1 VILEEISPQPGNV
14 IDLAKED
21 LSLLKI
27 WYPRLDGFRLNY
39 VVSNTERK
47 NSDSALSTNNVDR
60 VILRFIRS
68 QSDLIVTTGLTART
82 ENLKASKFAPLLIL
96 TSTNEEFEFPAVKE
110 ESEFPVYTTQALGT
124 YYPNSK
130 ALAIG
135 RVGTSLG
142 DFLSSLIL
150 ANNFNAIALE
160 TGVTV
165 SKALVKDKLVNE
177 ICLSVTNCSS
187 RSDADE
193 LAQQFL
199 TQIGLSSA
207 HEVQVLKS
215 NDSWFF
221 RFDSLESNHQ

>member
-1 VILEEISPQPGNV
+1 MILEEISPNPGNV
-14 IDLAKED
+14 SDLAKDD

-39 VVSNTERK
+39 VVSFTEREK
-47 NSDSALSTNNVDR
+47 SDSTLLTNSVDR
-60 VILRFIRS
+60 TILRFIRS

-135 RVGTSLG
+135 RVGISLG

-150 ANNFNAIALE
+150 ANDFNAIALE
-160 TGVTV
+160 TGVTA
-165 SKALVKDKLVNE
+165 SRALVKEELINE
-177 ICLSVTNCSS
+177 ICLSATNCSS

-199 TQIGLSSA
+199 TQIGVSSA

-215 NDSWFF
+215 HDSWFF
-221 RFDSLESNHQ
+221 RFDSLESNRQ